1 MEYRLVD
8 DRFTATPSLYYPG
21 GSTKVRRGDVRL
33 ETMRERRCHCVT
45 VDPQEDG
52 KRASQGEEGR
62 KGQVRGKKES
72 VAR

>member
-52 KRASQGEEGR
+52 KRDSQGRRKERSSEGE
-62 KGQVRGKKES
+62 KGVGS
-72 VAR
+72 